1 MATILQKAI
10 TPPMSAAYLERGLDR
25 VAGYVVPAAD
35 VAGVTS
41 TADLFEL
48 HGLGF
53 PGSPF
58 SPDAPIDV
66 LHLPVSPTAVVL
78 PATGG
83 PNEEGRRRTGGPF
96 LERPPFTGTGFTSA
110 GDVVAPLSWVEHT
123 RLTPGARL
131 WRFTPGEAEPELIG
145 TYHGV
150 AFGWQNHLDGDSFHA
165 IVPSKYVGHVAK
177 IDVGTF
183 AADVAT
189 DGAGNPTVL
198 TLVTPSRDA
207 EQHGFSRTEAGMWAR
222 KVVAADA
229 LEIFEIHASARW
241 HGIPVRI
248 VDQGPNK
255 EGEQYCRIASLA
267 HDADIAERLHMDK
280 LDAGVYETTVA
291 LSALTDVV
299 YAQRVPRGW
308 AREGQLRTATQQPAT
323 ATAPARRASGTT
335 PTVGRPVVTVGAGTD
350 GADGA
355 DGAASPMAK
364 HAAHLQRI
372 AQGLVSVAPTG
383 WTRTRVLCR
392 MVGTRGELLAA
403 STGADGKEVGL
414 PGLPGDVGKAL
425 AEMRHA
431 SFEPGKGTWF
441 AALVTLEPAGK
452 LTLNLDYTHEQ
463 KWSKPLEPGQYA
475 EDLRRYPRDDEHIP
489 DWLRE
494 RLAEDEASGASTTEN
509 PPPPPSEA

>member
-10 TPPMSAAYLERGLDR
+10 TPQMSVAYLERGLDR

-35 VAGVTS
+35 AASVTS
-41 TADLFEL
+41 TAGLFEL

-53 PGSPF
+53 AGTPF
-58 SPDAPIDV
+58 SPDAPIDI

-83 PNEEGRRRTGGPF
+83 QDEEGRRRTGGQF
-96 LERPPFTGTGFTSA
+96 LERPPFAGTGFTST
-110 GDVVAPLSWVEHT
+110 GDLIVPLSWVEHT

-150 AFGWQNHLDGDSFHA
+150 AFGWQNHLDDDTFHA
-165 IVPSKYVGHVAK
+165 VLPSKYVGHVAK
-177 IDVGTF
+177 IDLGTF
-183 AADVAT
+183 AADVTT
-189 DGAGNPTVL
+189 DESGNPTVL
-198 TLVTPSRDA
+198 TLVSPSKDA
-207 EQHGFSRTEAGMWAR
+207 EEHGFTRTAAGLWAR
-222 KVVAADA
+222 KVPAGEATE
-229 LEIFEIHASARW
+229 LFEIHASARW

-255 EGEQYCRIASLA
+255 EGEQFCRVASLA
-267 HDADIAERLHMDK
+267 HDADAAERLHMDK
-280 LDAGVYETTVA
+280 LDPGVYETTVA

-308 AREGQLRTATQQPAT
+308 AREGQLEKMRAQESTTP
-323 ATAPARRASGTT
+323 APAPGAPGAV
-335 PTVGRPVVTVGAGTD
+335 PTVGRPVVSVGAAGGD
-350 GADGA
+350 GRPN
-355 DGAASPMAK
+355 PMNK
-364 HAAHLQRI
+364 HAAHLQRV
-372 AQGLVSVAPTG
+372 AQGLVSQAPAG
-383 WTRTRVLCR
+383 WTRARVLCR

-403 STGADGKEVGL
+403 ATDADGKETGL
-414 PGLPGDVGKAL
+414 AGLPGDVGKAL

-431 SFEPGKGTWF
+431 SFEPGRGTWF
-441 AALVTLEPAGK
+441 AALVTLEPSGK

-463 KWSKPLEPGQYA
+463 KWSKPLEPGQYTA
-475 EDLRRYPRDDEHIP
+475 DLQRYPRDDEHTP

-494 RLAEDEASGASTTEN
+494 RLAEDEASGAGG
-509 PPPPPSEA
+509 PAD

>member
-10 TPPMSAAYLERGLDR
+10 TPQMSAAYLERGLDR

-35 VAGVTS
+35 AASVTS
-41 TADLFEL
+41 TAGLFEL

-53 PGSPF
+53 DATPF

-83 PNEEGRRRTGGPF
+83 HDEEGRRRTGGQF
-96 LERPPFTGTGFTSA
+96 LERPPFTGTGFTGT

-165 IVPSKYVGHVAK
+165 ILPSKYVGHVAK
-177 IDVGTF
+177 IEIGTF
-183 AADVAT
+183 AADVTT
-189 DGAGNPTVL
+189 DDSGNPTVL
-198 TLVTPSRDA
+198 TLVSPSRDA
-207 EQHGFSRTEAGMWAR
+207 EQHGFTRTAAGMFAR
-222 KVVAADA
+222 KIPADDA
-229 LEIFEIHASARW
+229 TELFEIHASARW
-241 HGIPVRI
+241 HGVPVRI

-255 EGEQYCRIASLA
+255 EGEQFCRIASLA
-267 HDADIAERLHMDK
+267 HDADVAERLHMDK
-280 LDAGVYETTVA
+280 LDPGVYETTVA

-308 AREGQLRTATQQPAT
+308 AREGQLEKMQAQESAAT
-323 ATAPARRASGTT
+323 TAPARRASGAV
-335 PTVGRPVVTVGAGTD
+335 PTVGRPVVSVGAAEGDGTVN
-350 GADGA
+350 
-355 DGAASPMAK
+355 PMGK

-372 AQGLVSVAPTG
+372 AQGLVSVSPTG
-383 WTRTRVLCR
+383 WTRVRVLCR

-403 STGADGKEVGL
+403 ATDKDGNETGL
-414 PGLPGDVGKAL
+414 PGLPNDVGSAL
-425 AEMRHA
+425 GEMRQA
-431 SFEPGKGTWF
+431 SFEPGRGTWF
-441 AALVTLEPAGK
+441 AALVTLEPSGK

-463 KWSKPLEPGQYA
+463 KWSQPLEPGQYA
-475 EDLRRYPRDDEHIP
+475 ADLRRYPRDDEHTP

-494 RLAEDEASGASTTEN
+494 RLAEDEASGAGGAAEG
-509 PPPPPSEA
+509 